1 MEPKRKNTSKHVQVC
16 HFISF
21 CHTVYHD
28 TAFSES
34 KGRAT
39 VTMNHTRE
47 TGTRLRVDRIKI
59 LALDG
64 TGRTKQ
70 TKYHQVTHSKQWL
83 TITAQKLEATGA
95 ATSCPNSSHQGNIA
109 TKELFWKSHEK

>member
-1 MEPKRKNTSKHVQVC
+1 
-16 HFISF
+16 
-21 CHTVYHD
+21 
-28 TAFSES
+28 
-34 KGRAT
+34 
-39 VTMNHTRE
+39 MNHTRE
-47 TGTRLRVDRIKI
+47 TGVTRLRVDWIKI

-83 TITAQKLEATGA
+83 TITAQKLKATGA

-109 TKELFWKSHEK
+109 TKELFRKGHAK